1 MHFIVIVTGILI
13 LMALSS
19 AYERNI
25 RIRKLRRG
33 IKEQF
38 GKKPEKA
45 EFDFE
50 KIGYYWREYANS
62 ISKDE
67 KVDDVTWNDLE
78 MDNVFARVNSCNS
91 FVGEQ
96 VLYSSLHCLPKNNL
110 DMKVLEDKICFFS
123 LDDKQREEI
132 QFLLCSIRK
141 DDHSYYLPKFM
152 ANLEAFEIAGWKY
165 RLMLMLLAVSVLP
178 AILLQNLNL
187 LYITGI
193 IFTIN
198 LLIYLKSKHTYD
210 NQLDTLYSI
219 GALIVTANR
228 IADTDK
234 FSYENTFHDLKKEVD
249 IFKGISRS
257 VSMMKSRKDAYL
269 SGEIVSIMYDY
280 LIGVTLWDF
289 IKYDQIIRILK
300 KQKNEFMQ
308 LYKKVGE
315 IDMAIAVASFRK
327 SVSLFCIPEFI
338 EEHKIEAEEIYH
350 PLIDN
355 PVYNTISIDRNCIV
369 TGSNASGK
377 STFIKAVA
385 VNVILAHSIHT
396 CMSKKMSLPL
406 SQIITSMAVRDD
418 LMAGESYYIKE
429 IKYLKRII
437 EGLSQNRFVI
447 CTIDEILRGTNTKER
462 IAASAA
468 ILRYLSEKNCIAF
481 VASHDL
487 ELTRILDKIYENYHF
502 REQIKDKDITFDY
515 KIYNGA
521 STSSNAI
528 KLLDYIG
535 FPEEII
541 EEAVDFL
548 Q

>member
-1 MHFIVIVTGILI
+1 MHFMAIVTVILI
-13 LMALSS
+13 LMTLSS
-19 AYERNI
+19 MHERNK
-25 RIRKLRRG
+25 RKRKLRRW

-45 EFDFE
+45 EFNFE
-50 KIGYYWREYANS
+50 KIGYYWREYTNL
-62 ISKDE
+62 IPNDE

-78 MDNVFARVNSCNS
+78 MDGVFTRINSCNS

-110 DMKVLEDKICFFS
+110 NMKVLEKKICFFS
-123 LDDKQREEI
+123 SDDKQREEI
-132 QFLLCSIRK
+132 QFLLCGIRK

-152 ANLEAFEIAGWKY
+152 ANLDAFEIAGWKY
-165 RLMLMLLAVSVLP
+165 RLMLVLLVVSVVP

-187 LYITGI
+187 FYFTGI
-193 IFTIN
+193 IFIIN
-198 LLIYLKSKHTYD
+198 LIIYSNSKNKYD
-210 NQLDTLYSI
+210 NQLHTLYSI
-219 GALIVTANR
+219 GALVVTANR
-228 IADTDK
+228 IAVTGK
-234 FSYENTFHDLKKEVD
+234 FSYENTFQDLKKEVD
-249 IFKGISRS
+249 IFKGISRV
-257 VSMMKSRKDAYL
+257 VSMMKSRKDASL

-315 IDMAIAVASFRK
+315 IDMAIAIASFRK
-327 SVSLFCIPEFI
+327 SLPLFCTPEFI
-338 EEHKIEAEEIYH
+338 EEHKIEAEEMYH

-355 PVYNTISIDRNCIV
+355 PICNTVSIDRNCII

-385 VNVILAHSIHT
+385 VNVILAHSIQT
-396 CMSKKMSLPL
+396 CMSKKMGLPL

-437 EGLSQNRFVI
+437 EGMSQNRFVI

-468 ILRYLSEKNCIAF
+468 ILRYLSEKNCIAI
-481 VASHDL
+481 VASHDI
-487 ELTRILDKIYENYHF
+487 ELTRILDKIYDNYHF

-515 KIYNGA
+515 KIYA
-521 STSSNAI
+521 PYPI
-528 KLLDYIG
+528 W
-535 FPEEII
+535 
-541 EEAVDFL
+541 
-548 Q
+548 